1 MIYAE
6 VLLPVPIAGAFTYR
20 VPADME
26 GSIAVGHR
34 VIVPFGRR
42 KSYTGIVTALTPFE
56 PKVYEVKEISMRIDD
71 RPIVRHP
78 QLKHWAWIADYYLC
92 TPGEVYRA
100 AVPAGLKIESET
112 FISPVAGFEEDEN
125 DRLSTRELTLLEG
138 LLETG
143 EKRVRL
149 DVLSKKTGISAVGP
163 VVNSLLA
170 RNAVMISENL
180 VERYHARKEIYVRL
194 TAVRGDSDELHAA
207 FDAVKK
213 GGKQETALL
222 TLIELSGFMRQGL
235 EEPVE
240 VTRSAL
246 MERAGVT
253 SSVIAAMAKKGIV
266 EVYTRKVSRFSY
278 TGRPVRELPE
288 LSEYQQTALG
298 EIHRSWLEKDVTLL
312 HGVTSSGKTE
322 LYIHLIDYAMKQGR
336 QALYLVPEIALTTQL
351 TTRLQRV
358 FGDKVLIY
366 HSKFSDN
373 ERVEI
378 WNRLLDD
385 SAPKVI
391 IGARSSV
398 FLPFASLGLVIVDE
412 EHESAYKQQDP
423 APRYNARDAAIVLAR
438 MHGAKTLLGSATP
451 GVETY
456 RKACTGRYGLVEL
469 TRRYEGG
476 ELPEMKIVDMTE
488 ARKRGQV
495 KGIFSDELRADVGE
509 ALSRGMQSILFL
521 NRRGYAPVARCK
533 QCGYVP
539 KCDHCDVSLTY
550 HRRIDKLLCHYC
562 GTPYQ
567 VPEVCP
573 ACKEPGIEVLG
584 YGTERIEEEVDACFP
599 DAVIARMDLDTTRN
613 KDGYEG
619 IIEDFSAGKSQIL
632 VGTQMVTKGLD
643 FGKVSVVGVVNADAV
658 LNFPDFRAAER
669 AFNMIEQVAGR
680 AGRRSGDG
688 KVAIQ
693 TYSPSHPLFPFLVA
707 HDYKGFYE
715 YELAERQRYN
725 YPPFVRVIYIYVKH
739 KDPVAV
745 GTVASELAARLRE
758 LLGTRVSGPEE
769 PTVGRVQTW
778 YIRRIMLKI
787 EINAS
792 ISKVKTLLNE
802 VRIDMTN
809 RGRLSGA
816 SVYCDVDPM

>member
-56 PKVYEVKEISMRIDD
+56 PKGYEVKEISMRIDD

-125 DRLSTRELTLLEG
+125 NRLSTRELTLLEG

-180 VERYHARKEIYVRL
+180 VERYHARKETYVRL

-509 ALSRGMQSILFL
+509 ALGRGMQSILFL